1 MVAIICIKLFFT
13 HYFILEDIKTIYYSS
28 TGLLYQINLN
38 SIVID
43 DTTYLSDK
51 YELIHLGSTKQVL
64 FKEKRPGNFPSNG
77 YVVGGVNYDSEMIEE
92 ANHITVTAKN
102 YNNRGNQGVPKPEM
116 KKNNQYW
123 KNIPYSDE
131 EVEAIKNLFK
141 KAGLTTDLKRGQFA
155 TESSIKSIGNINTKS
170 PEVIHISTHGYFFSK
185 PENQLNPL
193 FEKSEFTESVFQN
206 NNHPLIRSG

>member
-1 MVAIICIKLFFT
+1 M
-13 HYFILEDIKTIYYSS
+13 
-28 TGLLYQINLN
+28 LYQINLN

-51 YELIHLGSTKQVL
+51 YELIHLGSTKHVL

-77 YVVGGVNYDSEMIEE
+77 YVVGGVNYDSEMIERQ
-92 ANHITVTAKN
+92 NHITITAKN
-102 YNNRGNQGVPKPEM
+102 HDNIGNQGVPKPEM

-155 TESSIKSIGNINTKS
+155 TESSIKSIGNINAKS
-170 PEVIHISTHGYFFSK
+170 PGSHSYFDSWIFFFKTRKSAK
-185 PENQLNPL
+185 SL